1 MADLFDDM
9 EEEAEELNGA
19 DEDEDEDEGDEDEGD
34 DGEDVDDEASEEPEE
49 RPMKTVGG
57 VPAGAIVPQSKQGV
71 FSDRQSIFDSNHDR
85 KVDRRNPVI
94 TRAEETANE
103 LLPMHRPVSTKAQ
116 LVAVF
121 DAQGRPFVAYHQN
134 GRALERF
141 RLPTPQEFEVL
152 RARGQIVKGG
162 LGEASAP
169 AAGAPAAAPSA
180 PSAAGG
186 MNKTWLYVGAAAVG
200 VGALAWWY
208 MQKQKK
214 APRKNAPRKND
225 DVDAGDYD
233 GDAGADD

>member
-19 DEDEDEDEGDEDEGD
+19 ADGDDESEDEEDTDESAPE
-34 DGEDVDDEASEEPEE
+34 EEPQE
-49 RPMKTVGG
+49 RAPM
-57 VPAGAIVPQSKQGV
+57 GAIVPQGKQGV
-71 FSDRQSIFDSNHDR
+71 FSDRESVFDTKR
-85 KVDRRNPVI
+85 TVDHRNPVV

-103 LLPMHRPVSTKAQ
+103 LLPMRRPVSTKAQ

-152 RARGQIVKGG
+152 KARGQIVKGG
-162 LGEASAP
+162 LGEAAAP
-169 AAGAPAAAPSA
+169 ATIVPASGAPASPPAN
-180 PSAAGG
+180 G
-186 MNKTWLYVGAAAVG
+186 MNKTWLYVGAAAVA
-200 VGALAWWY
+200 VGGLAWWY

-214 APRKNAPRKND
+214 GAPAPRAND
-225 DVDAGDYD
+225 EDESGDE
-233 GDAGADD
+233 

>member
-19 DEDEDEDEGDEDEGD
+19 DEDEGDEEEG

-152 RARGQIVKGG
+152 RARGQLVKGG
-162 LGEASAP
+162 LGEAAAP
-169 AAGAPAAAPSA
+169 AGGAPAAAPTV
-180 PSAAGG
+180 PPAAGG
-186 MNKTWLYVGAAAVG
+186 MNKTWLYVGAAAVA
-200 VGALAWWY
+200 VGGLAWWY

-214 APRKNAPRKND
+214 APRKNTSASD
-225 DVDAGDYD
+225 DVGDV
-233 GDAGADD
+233 GDADGGDASDGEE

>member
-19 DEDEDEDEGDEDEGD
+19 ESDDESEDEEDTDESAPE
-34 DGEDVDDEASEEPEE
+34 EEPQE
-49 RPMKTVGG
+49 RAPM
-57 VPAGAIVPQSKQGV
+57 GAIVPQGKQGV
-71 FSDRQSIFDSNHDR
+71 FSDRESVFDTKR
-85 KVDRRNPVI
+85 TVDHRNPVV

-103 LLPMHRPVSTKAQ
+103 LLPMRRPVSTKAQ

-152 RARGQIVKGG
+152 RARGQLVKGG
-162 LGEASAP
+162 LGEAAAP
-169 AAGAPAAAPSA
+169 ATIIPAVSA
-180 PSAAGG
+180 SASPPANG
-186 MNKTWLYVGAAAVG
+186 MNKTWLYVGAAAVA
-200 VGALAWWY
+200 VGGLAWWY

-214 APRKNAPRKND
+214 GAPAPRAND
-225 DVDAGDYD
+225 EDESGDE
-233 GDAGADD
+233 